1 VYISLQTRKTQTNTK
16 TSGGSRKGQATM
28 RTKKCEI
35 WMNGKYLETCRDR
48 EAAELRVEHYKRQDA
63 HEEQT
68 GYTPVKTTYE
78 IKPR

>member
-1 VYISLQTRKTQTNTK
+1 
-16 TSGGSRKGQATM
+16 M